1 MSFLLQLQ
9 KALRS
14 PIIRLTLWYV
24 LIVIVISIGFS
35 VFIYRQTATQL
46 RQDFIPRGRVMMDF
60 GDPFTEPIRTRVQEL
75 FQQQY
80 DLATDHLRAR
90 LILTNLVVLLA
101 ASLAS
106 YFLAKRT
113 LRPIEESLEEQRRFT
128 ADASHELRTPLTA
141 MRSEIEVALR
151 NASTKPEEHADI
163 LRSNLEEIHRLEELS
178 RGLLRLARSE
188 SDAKSASWDVT
199 PVSTIVDDAVRQ
211 VTPHAEKKHITLNR
225 VDIGGSWRG
234 DKHSFVELLVI
245 LLDNAIKYSDEKTT
259 VRVVGEASHRQV
271 SIRVQDHGIGMK
283 ASDIPHIF
291 DRFYRADSS
300 RTKNTVDGYG
310 LGLPIAKQITERF
323 NGKITVASTI
333 GEGSTFTVTFPRVN
347 A

>member
-1 MSFLLQLQ
+1 MTFLQQIQ
-9 KALRS
+9 KLLRT
-14 PIIRLTLWYV
+14 PVLRLTLWYV
-24 LIVIVISIGFS
+24 LIVMVISMGFS
-35 VFIYRQTATQL
+35 VFIYNQTTAQL
-46 RQDFIPRGRVMMDF
+46 RTDFIPRGRVMMDI
-60 GDPFTEPIRTRVQEL
+60 GDPFTGSIRDRVQEL
-75 FQQQY
+75 FEQQY
-80 DLATDHLRAR
+80 DLATGHLRTK
-90 LILTNLVVLLA
+90 LIFTNLVVLIA

-113 LRPIEESLEEQRRFT
+113 LKPIEESLEEQRRFT

-151 NASTKPEEHADI
+151 NANTKPEEHVDI
-163 LRSNLEEIHRLEELS
+163 LRSNLEEIHRLEQLS

-188 SDAKSASWDVT
+188 VDAKSVSLDVI
-199 PVSTIVDDAVRQ
+199 PVSAIVDDAVRQ
-211 VTPHAEKKHITLNR
+211 VMPHADAKHITLNR
-225 VDIGGSWRG
+225 VDIAGSWRG

-245 LLDNAIKYSDEKTT
+245 LLDNAIKYSDEKTI
-259 VRVVGEASHRQV
+259 VRIACQASARHV
-271 SIRVQDHGIGMK
+271 SLRVQDHGIGMK

-323 NGKITVASTI
+323 DGKISVASII
-333 GEGSTFTVTFPRVN
+333 GEGSTFTLTFPRG
-347 A
+347 

>member
-1 MSFLLQLQ
+1 MNFLLQLQ

-14 PIIRLTLWYV
+14 PILRLTLWYV
-24 LIVIVISIGFS
+24 AIVMVISAGFS
-35 VFIYRQTATQL
+35 VFIYNQTAAQL
-46 RQDFIPRGRVMMDF
+46 RQDFIPRGGRMMV
-60 GDPFTEPIRTRVQEL
+60 GLEDPFTGTIRDRVQEL
-75 FQQQY
+75 FEQQY
-80 DLATDHLRAR
+80 ELATGHLRNKL
-90 LILTNLVVLLA
+90 LIINLVVLGA

-151 NASTKPEEHADI
+151 NANTKPEEHVDI

-188 SDAKSASWDVT
+188 SDARGVAWDVT
-199 PVSTIVDDAVRQ
+199 PVSAIVDDAVRQ
-211 VTPHAEKKHITLNR
+211 VTPHAEKKHITLDR

-234 DKHSFVELLVI
+234 DKHGFVELLVI

-259 VRVVGEASHRQV
+259 VRIAGQASSRHV
-271 SIRVQDHGIGMK
+271 SVAVQDHGIGIK

-300 RTKNTVDGYG
+300 RTRNTVDGYG
-310 LGLPIAKQITERF
+310 LGLPIAKQIVERF
-323 NGKITVASTI
+323 NGKISVVSAI
-333 GEGSTFTVTFPRVN
+333 GEGSIFTVTFPR

>member
-1 MSFLLQLQ
+1 MMTQSNVRTT
-9 KALRS
+9 LRS
-14 PIIRLTLWYV
+14 PILRLTLWYV
-24 LIVIVISIGFS
+24 LIVMLISAGFS
-35 VFIYRQTATQL
+35 MFIYRQTTSQL
-46 RQDFIPRGRVMMDF
+46 QADFIPRGPIGGNFD
-60 GDPFTEPIRTRVQEL
+60 DPFTQPIRDRVQQL
-75 FQQQY
+75 FQQRY
-80 DLATDHLRAR
+80 ETATSHLRDQ
-90 LILTNLVVLLA
+90 LILTNLMVLLA

-151 NASTKPEEHADI
+151 NANTKPEEHVEI
-163 LRSNLEEIHRLEELS
+163 LRSNLEEIHRLEQLS

-188 SDAKSASWDVT
+188 SGSSTNASETV
-199 PVSTIVDDAVRQ
+199 PVSGIVDDAVRQ
-211 VTPHAEKKHITLNR
+211 VTPQATKKGITIDR
-225 VDIGGSWRG
+225 VNIEGSWSG

-245 LLDNAIKYSDEKTT
+245 LLDNAVKYSDDQTK
-259 VRVVGEASHRQV
+259 VRIAGEATNRSV
-271 SIRVQDHGIGMK
+271 TLRVQDHGIGMK

-310 LGLPIAKQITERF
+310 LGLPIAKQIVERF
-323 NGKITVASTI
+323 DGKISVTSTI
-333 GEGSTFTVTFPRVN
+333 GEGTTFTVTLPR
-347 A
+347 ARS

>member
-1 MSFLLQLQ
+1 MSFVLQLQ
-9 KALRS
+9 KFFRA
-14 PIIRLTLWYV
+14 PVTRLTLWYV
-24 LIVIVISIGFS
+24 LIVMVISVGFS
-35 VFIYRQTATQL
+35 AIIYRQTAAQL
-46 RQDFIPRGRVMMDF
+46 KVDFIPRGRVMMDF

-75 FQQQY
+75 FEQQY
-80 DLATDHLRAR
+80 DLATGHLRNQ
-90 LILTNLVVLLA
+90 LIIINLVVLGA

-151 NASTKPEEHADI
+151 NANTKPGEHVDI
-163 LRSNLEEIHRLEELS
+163 LRSNLEEIHRLEQLS

-188 SDAKSASWDVT
+188 VDAKGVAWEVT
-199 PVSTIVDDAVRQ
+199 PVSAIVDDAVRQ
-211 VTPHAEKKHITLNR
+211 VTPHAEKKHITLDR

-259 VRVVGEASHRQV
+259 VRVAGNASSRHV
-271 SIRVQDHGIGMK
+271 SLRVQDHGIGMK

-310 LGLPIAKQITERF
+310 LGLPIAKQIVERF
-323 NGKITVASTI
+323 NGKISVMSTI
-333 GEGSTFTVTFPRVN
+333 GEGSTFTVTFPR

>member
-1 MSFLLQLQ
+1 MTFLQQLQ
-9 KALRS
+9 KLLRT
-14 PIIRLTLWYV
+14 PVLRLTLWYV
-24 LIVIVISIGFS
+24 LIVMVISVGFS
-35 VFIYRQTATQL
+35 LFIYNQTTAQL
-46 RQDFIPRGRVMMDF
+46 REDFIPRGRVMQDF
-60 GDPFTEPIRTRVQEL
+60 GDPFTEPIRTRVQAL
-75 FQQQY
+75 FEQQY
-80 DLATDHLRAR
+80 ELTTGHLRNQL
-90 LILTNLVVLLA
+90 LIINLAVLAA

-106 YFLAKRT
+106 YYLAKRT

-151 NASTKPEEHADI
+151 NANTKPEEHVDI

-188 SDAKSASWDVT
+188 VDAKAAAWDIT
-199 PVSTIVDDAVRQ
+199 PVSAIVDDAVRQ
-211 VTPHAEKKHITLNR
+211 VMPHAAKRHITLDR
-225 VDIGGSWRG
+225 VDITGSWRG
-234 DKHSFVELLVI
+234 NKHSFVELLII

-259 VRVVGEASHRQV
+259 VRLAGETSHRSV
-271 SIRVQDHGIGMK
+271 TLRVQDHGIGMK

-323 NGKITVASTI
+323 DGKISVASTI
-333 GEGSTFTVTFPRVN
+333 GEGSTFTLTFPR